1 MYEANFIALLISH
14 LILTTS
20 YLNVINLGL
29 ESINGTRKHFSQTSS
44 FLIGQ
49 DHFMGN

>member
-1 MYEANFIALLISH
+1 MLEANFIALLISH
-14 LILTTS
+14 LIRTS

-44 FLIGQ
+44 LFLIGQ
-49 DHFMGN
+49 DRFMGN